1 MFKRSVTVI
10 MAVVMVLMMAACGKT
25 ETPTEVKDTS
35 SKATEEK
42 KAELVVMKIAHP
54 MSTETPRHKSLEIFK
69 KNVEER
75 TNGGIEIQ
83 IFPSGQ
89 LGTEKEIIESCKLGT
104 VQGYRVGQ
112 YEMTAQKLLVFMMP
126 YLFENNDQI
135 NKISDTSIMDVI
147 NEQAAENGLYLASIG
162 DAGGF
167 RNITN
172 NERVIKTPEDLEGLK
187 IRTPGILA
195 VTESMKAFGANVV
208 SVPYT
213 ETYMALKTNVAD
225 GEENPYINI
234 ADMKFNEVQKYCT
247 EAQYQVHPETFVL
260 NKKFYDGLS
269 DEYKKIVDE
278 ESINMMVES
287 NKMMAASVGGAREV
301 VASTTEIYV
310 PTKEELDLFKAKVP
324 EVVSVF
330 VEKGIFSQEE
340 YDTLYKELRN

>member
-1 MFKRSVTVI
+1 MFKRI
-10 MAVVMVLMMAACGKT
+10 IALVMVFAMCLSIVGCN
-25 ETPTEVKDTS
+25 
-35 SKATEEK
+35 SKEGSGAEEK
-42 KAELVVMKIAHP
+42 VITMKIAHP
-54 MSTETPRHKSLEIFK
+54 MSTETPRHKSLEMFK

-75 TNGGIEIQ
+75 TDGKIIVEIY
-83 IFPSGQ
+83 PSGQ

-104 VQGYRVGQ
+104 IQGYRVGQ
-112 YEMTAQKLLVFMMP
+112 YEMTAQKLLIFMMP
-126 YLFENNDQI
+126 FLFDDNEMI
-135 NKISDTSIMDVI
+135 NKISETSIMEAI

-172 NERVIKTPEDLEGLK
+172 NKRVIKTPEDIKGLK

-247 EAQYQVHPETFVL
+247 EVEYQVHPETFVL
-260 NKKFYDGLS
+260 NKAFYEGLS
-269 DEYKKIVDE
+269 DDFKKIVDE
-278 ESINMMVES
+278 ESKNMMLES
-287 NKMMAASVGGAREV
+287 NKMMAAAVDGAKAKIAE
-301 VASTTEIYV
+301 TTEIYV
-310 PTKEELDLFKAKVP
+310 PTAEELELFKAVVP
-324 EVVSVF
+324 EVVEVF
-330 VEKGIFSQEE
+330 VNEGIFTQEE
-340 YDTLYKELRN
+340 YDTLVKELRN

>member
-1 MFKRSVTVI
+1 MKRALALVL
-10 MAVVMVLMMAACGKT
+10 VLMMCFTVVGCSSGSGSEAASA
-25 ETPTEVKDTS
+25 EP
-35 SKATEEK
+35 AQEEK
-42 KAELVVMKIAHP
+42 VVTMKIAHP

-69 KNVEER
+69 ENVEAR
-75 TNGGIEIQ
+75 TDGKIKVEIY
-83 IFPSGQ
+83 PSGQ

-104 VQGYRVGQ
+104 IQGYRVGQ
-112 YEMTAQKLLVFMMP
+112 YEMTAPKLLIFMMP
-126 YLFENNDQI
+126 FLFDGQETI
-135 NKISDTSIMDVI
+135 NKIADTSIVDAI

-172 NERVIKTPEDLEGLK
+172 NKKVIKTVDDVEGLK

-247 EAQYQVHPETFVL
+247 EVEYQVHPETFVL

-269 DEYKKIVDE
+269 DEFKKIVDE
-278 ESINMMVES
+278 EAQNMMVES
-287 NKMMAASVGGAREV
+287 NKMMAEAVDGAKAKIAE
-301 VASTTEIYV
+301 TTEIYV
-310 PTKEELDLFKAKVP
+310 PTAEELETFKARAP
-324 EVVSVF
+324 QVVQVF
-330 VEKGIFSQEE
+330 VEEGIFTQAE
-340 YDTLYKELRN
+340 YDTLVEELYN